1 MTDTRADMQAMGVWS
16 GLLDSGFGIDL
27 GTANTVV
34 CHPRRGIVLNEPSVM
49 VMRADGKRHPQ
60 PLLVGQAAREL
71 IGRTPVGIV
80 TIRPLRDGVITDLEA
95 ARTFIVAI
103 LRLVTHRPWER
114 MRPRAV
120 IGVPVGATA
129 LERRAVAEAAE
140 EAGIGKASLIAEPV
154 AGAIGSLVDPL
165 EPRAHLVVDV
175 GGGTA
180 EVTAFCFG
188 GILAHRSSRVAGDE
202 MTLALYQY
210 LRQEHGI
217 VVGELTAED
226 IKLRVGANDR
236 KSLVVEGRET
246 ASGRPRL
253 VTLATEEVVDAIRPT
268 SDGIIQA
275 LANCLDDLPP
285 QTVSD
290 IMGEGVLA
298 FGGGTM
304 LRGFSSLLED
314 AFGFRVRLVEH
325 PLTCVAE
332 GAAACLA
339 RPEVLAAYG
348 DQL

>member
-1 MTDTRADMQAMGVWS
+1 MQAMGVWS

-34 CHPRRGIVLNEPSVM
+34 CHPRRGVVLNEPSVM

-246 ASGRPRL
+246 TSGRPRL

-290 IMGEGVLA
+290 IMSEGVLA